1 MEINLRC
8 YVLRCYVELQGERK
22 ETEVTLHQEE
32 DGSLFC
38 TLPMPQLT
46 IKPKENVSIEGIP
59 KLFPYLRPA
68 TTMYILDDTKFSLSL
83 TNKIL
88 QVDFDNLELDLIY
101 AIKASDEFTLRFYLI
116 NLPFFKS
123 EDKQYDVNISGKTF
137 SFLKCEQGC
146 ISTLIE
152 VNNVQYSDLKAIE
165 KIIDDICWLLSFAG
179 GVYSSIARVE
189 ACHDDRIAY
198 IKFNSCKEINK
209 FKPGLQIID
218 DADICKFIEKSYQP
232 YQQNKQNYLLNNLI
246 EVGLRTENIIF
257 IEVKPLLM
265 ANFLEILRHNYVI
278 NIAIPGGYIEEK
290 LDGLYWKPPHSNANN
305 RAGFKT
311 ILDHFC
317 TNIQIS
323 DWNNDFVDVR
333 NEIVHTGKLSGDTFT
348 RYRQLH
354 QFCNRVILALLDWDL
369 AEGEYIRRGSLTK
382 EAYRR

>member
-1 MEINLRC
+1 MEIN
-8 YVLRCYVELQGERK
+8 LRCYVELQGERK

-38 TLPMPQLT
+38 TLSVPQLT

-59 KLFPYLRPA
+59 KLFPYVLRPA
-68 TTMYILDDTKFSLSL
+68 TTMYILDDTKLSLLL

-88 QVDFDNLELDLIY
+88 QVDFDNLELDPIY
-101 AIKASDEFTLRFYLI
+101 AIKASDEFTLRFYLN

-137 SFLKCEQGC
+137 RFLKSEQGC

-209 FKPGLQIID
+209 FKPGLQIIN

-257 IEVKPLLM
+257 IEVKLLLM
-265 ANFLEILRHNYVI
+265 ANFLEVLRYNYAL
-278 NIAIPGGYIEEK
+278 NIAVPRGDMRQQGKNFKWTLTNKRAEFEPILI
-290 LDGLYWKPPHSNANN
+290 DFCNN
-305 RAGFKT
+305 
-311 ILDHFC
+311 H
-317 TNIQIS
+317 NIS

-333 NEIVHTGKLSGDTFT
+333 NEIVHTGDLSVDQDT

-369 AEGEYIRRGSLTK
+369 VGGEYIRRGSLTK
-382 EAYRR
+382 EAYSR

>member
-1 MEINLRC
+1 MEIN
-8 YVLRCYVELQGERK
+8 LRCYVELQGERK

-101 AIKASDEFTLRFYLI
+101 AIKASDEFTLRFYLN

-165 KIIDDICWLLSFAG
+165 KIIDDIYWLLSFAG

-257 IEVKPLLM
+257 IEVKLLLM
-265 ANFLEILRHNYVI
+265 ANFLEVLRYNYAL
-278 NIAIPGGYIEEK
+278 NIAVPRGDMRQQGK
-290 LDGLYWKPPHSNANN
+290 NFKWTVTNK
-305 RAGFKT
+305 RAEFEP
-311 ILDHFC
+311 ILIHFC
-317 TNIQIS
+317 NNHNIS

-333 NEIVHTGKLSGDTFT
+333 NEIVHTGDLSGDQAT
-348 RYRQLH
+348 RYRQMY

>member
-1 MEINLRC
+1 MEIN
-8 YVLRCYVELQGERK
+8 LRCYVELQGERK

-38 TLPMPQLT
+38 TLPMAQLT
-46 IKPKENVSIEGIP
+46 IKLKENVSIQGVPEIS
-59 KLFPYLRPA
+59 PYVLRPA
-68 TTMYILDDTKFSLSL
+68 TTVNILDDIKLSL
-83 TNKIL
+83 LEGTNQLK
-88 QVDFDNLELDLIY
+88 VDFENLELDAIY
-101 AIKASDEFTLRFYLI
+101 QIEGSDEVNFRFYL
-116 NLPFFKS
+116 NNSPFFNS
-123 EDKQYDVNISGKTF
+123 DYEPYNVNISGKPF
-137 SFLKCEQGC
+137 SFRKDRQGG
-146 ISTLIE
+146 ISPSIE
-152 VNNVQYSDLKAIE
+152 VNNVQYSNLEEIE

-257 IEVKPLLM
+257 IEVKLLLM
-265 ANFLEILRHNYVI
+265 ANFLEVLRYNYAL
-278 NIAIPGGYIEEK
+278 NIAVPRGDMRQQGKNFKWTLTNKRAEFEPILI
-290 LDGLYWKPPHSNANN
+290 DFCNN
-305 RAGFKT
+305 
-311 ILDHFC
+311 H
-317 TNIQIS
+317 NIS

-333 NEIVHTGKLSGDTFT
+333 NEIVHTGDLSGDQAT
-348 RYRQLH
+348 RYRQMY

>member
-1 MEINLRC
+1 MEIN
-8 YVLRCYVELQGERK
+8 LRCYVELQGERK

-38 TLPMPQLT
+38 TLPMAQLT
-46 IKPKENVSIEGIP
+46 IKPKENVSIQGVPEIS
-59 KLFPYLRPA
+59 PYVLRPA
-68 TTMYILDDTKFSLSL
+68 TTVNILDDIKLSL
-83 TNKIL
+83 LEGTNQLK
-88 QVDFDNLELDLIY
+88 VDFENLELDAIY
-101 AIKASDEFTLRFYLI
+101 QIEGSDEVNFRFYL
-116 NLPFFKS
+116 NNSPFFNS
-123 EDKQYDVNISGKTF
+123 DYEPYNVNISGKPF
-137 SFLKCEQGC
+137 SFRKDRQGG
-146 ISTLIE
+146 ISPSIE
-152 VNNVQYSDLKAIE
+152 VNNVQYSNLEEIE

-189 ACHDDRIAY
+189 AWHNNSIAY
-198 IKFNSCKEINK
+198 IKFNSCQEINK
-209 FKPGLQIID
+209 LKSGLKIID
-218 DADICKFIEKSYQP
+218 DTDVCKFIEKSYQP

-257 IEVKPLLM
+257 LEVKPLLM

-369 AEGEYIRRGSLTK
+369 VGGEYIRRGSLTK
-382 EAYRR
+382 EAYSR